1 MKMNPSILSV
11 PFLFAV
17 LLLTPLASKA
27 DDCPNTTVDTT
38 LPKPVF
44 TSVVAGSTAVSGNVK
59 SRSGGIQICIDG
71 APDGSPQRI
80 RPDGTFTSAVTQLQP
95 GQKVVAQFVSVTGE
109 EAHFGPASD
118 EFTVGGATGAGAS
131 GLSKAIL
138 IGGIEEGAYS
148 SLGQNTNPFINAFI
162 EGPDGRITGWG
173 RVRLLSA
180 PQPSTQGIVS
190 TFTDP
195 TGQLTTQDY
204 SKVGQALDFAVGPRV
219 GLSKHWSFI
228 AAFGVTTPL
237 SSQTVAV
244 TYTAPPPGSV
254 ECTTLTN
261 RFTLK
266 NGYAPGL
273 TMAPAG
279 SSTCLTGGFTDIAF
293 SNRDRSNFLVK
304 YGAGFRT
311 SNKFDDCKDAASG
324 TTCTPSFGVLDL
336 TVGQDEA
343 ITRGLL
349 RHFVFKM
356 DGILPIRTG
365 SAAYVYLFGSAYIR
379 LAKNQDLSPLILQ
392 SASGVTI
399 PSPTV
404 IVLPLQIPDR
414 DYYRLGVGLNINQI
428 FCKMFNSTCAKPA
441 APAAPSAKS
450 TL

>member
-1 MKMNPSILSV
+1 MKMNFPHN
-11 PFLFAV
+11 FLFAV
-17 LLLTPLASKA
+17 LFLTPTTSWA
-27 DDCPNTTVDTT
+27 DTPCPNTKVDTT

-59 SRSGGIQICIDG
+59 SNGGGIQICIDG
-71 APDGSPQRI
+71 EPDGKPQTI
-80 RPDGTFTSAVTQLQP
+80 RPDGTFTYTVSQLKP
-95 GQKVVAQFVSVTGE
+95 GQKVVAQFLSGSGDSLD
-109 EAHFGPASD
+109 FGPPSD
-118 EFTVGGATGAGAS
+118 EFTVAGTTGGGSS

-138 IGGIEEGAYS
+138 IGGVEEGAYS

-204 SKVGQALDFAVGPRV
+204 SKVGQALDFTVGPRI
-219 GLSKHWSFI
+219 GLSSHWAFI
-228 AAFGVTTPL
+228 AGFGVTTPL

-244 TYTAPPPGSV
+244 TYTAPPAGSV

-261 RFTLK
+261 RFTVK

-279 SSTCLTGGFTDIAF
+279 SSTCLSGGYTSIAF
-293 SNRDRSNFLVK
+293 SNRDRSDFLVK

-311 SNKFDDCKDAASG
+311 SNKFDDCKDSAPG

-336 TVGQDEA
+336 TVGQDES

-356 DGILPIRTG
+356 DGILPIKTG

-428 FCKMFNSTCAKPA
+428 FCKMFNSTCTKPA
-441 APAAPSAKS
+441 APAATSSKT